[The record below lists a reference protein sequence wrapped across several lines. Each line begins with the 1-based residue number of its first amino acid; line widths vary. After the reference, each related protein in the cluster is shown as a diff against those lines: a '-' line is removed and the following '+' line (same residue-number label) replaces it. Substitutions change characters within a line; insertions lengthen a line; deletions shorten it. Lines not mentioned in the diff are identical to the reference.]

1 MNSIGSL
8 LKNVRINANFTQ
20 KEIAKEL
27 FVTQSYISQVENGA
41 KLPTKKF
48 LKLFSL
54 LFSLDKSELIDMRK
68 NNDMDNS

>member
-27 FVTQSYISQVENGA
+27 FVTQSYISRIIITVRK
-41 KLPTKKF
+41 KLKK
-48 LKLFSL
+48 
-54 LFSLDKSELIDMRK
+54 ELRA
-68 NNDMDNS
+68 